1 MPYTFRPHDRRV
13 TASLIAMGRA
23 VQRARASQGISQEV
37 LEARSHIDQ
46 STISRFERGL
56 APGLR
61 LDRVAQILTG
71 LGVNRLDIVFRTDRP
86 QPDWLNDPLV
96 IRFDDPPTT
105 SAEPS
110 AADALTR

>member
-1 MPYTFRPHDRRV
+1 MPYTFRHYDRRV
-13 TASLIAMGRA
+13 TASLVAIGRA
-23 VQRARASQGISQEV
+23 VQLARAQQGISQEV

-61 LDRVAQILTG
+61 LDRVAQILAG

-86 QPDWLNDPLV
+86 QPDWLNDPLD
-96 IRFDDPPTT
+96 IRVDYPAAAPT
-105 SAEPS
+105 EPS
-110 AADALTR
+110 AAGGLTG